1 MALMVHKICVVTV
14 TYGNRVQ
21 FLKQQLEKLLSEE
34 HISFII
40 INDNASTP
48 LVANFFPLHQKIK
61 LITQKQN
68 MGSAFGYH
76 EALKYAMDNTNADF
90 FWLLDDDNVPEKD
103 ALTNLLKFWHELPG
117 DNALKALSCLRPD
130 RSVHQEILRGANPSD
145 YYLVPNNFMG
155 FHLWRIFKNQLR
167 KLNKKSGALRQYV
180 KMPYVPYGG
189 FFIHRAGIIR
199 IGFPDKRFF
208 LYVDDS
214 EYTHRI
220 TKAGG
225 YIYLISSAVVKDVDT
240 SQGINYTGSFFRSKI
255 LDLWNFRTY
264 YQVRN
269 RIYFYNRETIKNKW
283 IYWLNKKLYLSAL
296 LCKAILNGQLKQY
309 HNFKKAVEDGT
320 KANLNIGD
328 PKYF

>member
-1 MALMVHKICVVTV
+1 MALKAYKICVVTV
-14 TYGNRVQ
+14 TYGNRVR

-34 HISFII
+34 YISFVI

-48 LVANFFPLHQKIK
+48 PVSNWINHHQKIK

-76 EALKYAMDNTNADF
+76 EALKYAIHNTDANF
-90 FWLLDDDNVPEKD
+90 FWLLDDDNVPEAD
-103 ALTNLLKFWHELPG
+103 TLTNLLRYWNELPG
-117 DNALKALSCLRPD
+117 GDDLKALSCLRPD
-130 RSVHQEILRGANPSD
+130 RSIHQKILRGANPSD

-155 FHLWRIFKNQLR
+155 FHLWRIVKNQLR
-167 KLNKKSGALRQYV
+167 KFNNKSGQLRQYA

-189 FFIHRAGIIR
+189 FFIHREGINR

-220 TKAGG
+220 TKEGG
-225 YIYLISSAVVKDVDT
+225 CIYLISCAVVKDVDP
-240 SQGINYTGSFFRSKI
+240 SQGINYKGSFFRSKI

-269 RIYFYNRETIKNKW
+269 RIYFYSRETIKRKW
-283 IYWLNKKLYLSAL
+283 IFWLNKKLYLLAL

-320 KANLNIGD
+320 KENLNIGD